1 MFCKDSGIVILFAF
15 FRWLPIEGSRKG
27 EVFVNIPEILQFRA
41 LLAGYIV
48 RSIDDPLLINCPHF
62 SKINF

>member
-48 RSIDDPLLINCPHF
+48 RGVVKKCF
-62 SKINF
+62 SRCLHSEGNL